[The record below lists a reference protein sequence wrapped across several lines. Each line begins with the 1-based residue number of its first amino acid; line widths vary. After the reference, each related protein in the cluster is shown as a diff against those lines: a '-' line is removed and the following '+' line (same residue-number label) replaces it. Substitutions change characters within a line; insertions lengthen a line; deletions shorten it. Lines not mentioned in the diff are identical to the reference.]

1 MEFRISGRLVEISAD
16 PAGASLTA
24 VFRLVLEA
32 QRAGEP
38 AAWIGRR
45 GFPFFPP
52 DVAEAGVDLAAL
64 PVVWAPDARA
74 AAGAADLLVR
84 SGGFGFVAVDLG
96 PDARLPLAAAAR
108 LAALA
113 RQHGT
118 ALVLITEKEPSRPSL
133 GPLVSLRAHA
143 GRLTRVRDRYRFEA
157 RVLKDKRGRPAGRLA
172 EVCRGPDGL
181 H

>member
-1 MEFRISGRLVEISAD
+1 MTFRISGRPAGISAA
-16 PAGASLTA
+16 PAGASPTA
-24 VFRLVLEA
+24 VVRLVPEA